1 MGWNYIKIKT
11 KDKICSHLPNGP
23 RFYFT
28 HSYHFTKIKEEY
40 VIATTEHGI
49 EINAL
54 IAKENIYGTQFHP
67 EKSHKFGLSILR
79 AFGEKCA

>member
-1 MGWNYIKIKT
+1 MFILTQWT
-11 KDKICSHLPNGP
+11 KVL
-23 RFYFT
+23 FYY
-28 HSYHFTKIKEEY
+28 SYHFTKIKEEY

-79 AFGEKCA
+79 AFGEKMCKKQDYSKPSNRK